1 MLLVPSANTYK
12 HMSEKDKREE
22 KEHMKEYL
30 KEYIEK
36 LIQPCNKI
44 DELQM

>member
-1 MLLVPSANTYK
+1 MEKNTYK
-12 HMSEKDKREE
+12 HMSEKDKRKK

-30 KEYIEK
+30 KEYIEN

-44 DELQM
+44 DELKI